1 MHEST
6 DRVQHAVN
14 SPNAHE
20 RLVATRILEHPA
32 AWQNWEQEHSALMR
46 EVAEVRDGDR
56 QTAALK
62 QTAFTLIHRKALF
75 EFLRDRGIRGAAR
88 TRVLA
93 HFRTAQH
100 TMDAVIAEHA
110 VYLRRACSY
119 LCTGHIGVQVLEDAG
134 FVDPFLRYEALYAE
148 YFDLYC
154 RAICGVEIAARAPEE
169 RDLPAMELLPL
180 LKLRL
185 KEWRH
190 AILNPGDAL
199 PRLLLDAQL
208 RRPTGDTVRQLGL
221 HSWFAGRS

>member
-1 MHEST
+1 MREST

-14 SPNAHE
+14 SRNAQE
-20 RLVATRILEHPA
+20 QLVAARILEHPD
-32 AWQNWEQEHSALMR
+32 AWQHWEQEHAALMR
-46 EVAEVRDGDR
+46 EVAEVRDSGR

-75 EFLRDRGIRGAAR
+75 EFLRDGGVRGGAR

-93 HFRTAQH
+93 HFRTGQH
-100 TMDAVIAEHA
+100 SKDAVIAEHK

-119 LCTGHIGVQVLEDAG
+119 LCAGHIGVQVLEDAG
-134 FVDPFLRYEALYAE
+134 FVDPFRRYEELYAE

-154 RAICGVEIAARAPEE
+154 RAVCGVGVVAPEKE
-169 RDLPAMELLPL
+169 ENDLPQMQLLPL

-190 AILNPGDAL
+190 AILNPSEAL
-199 PRLLLDAQL
+199 PRLMLDAEL

-221 HSWFAGRS
+221 HSRFAGRG